1 MKRHEQPGSRIM
13 EKKFQRMWRW
23 KEHEKPP
30 LPPILIH
37 IFLWGDL
44 TSPQRLQSML
54 DLPNTSNLLD
64 GYFYG
69 GAMKMCGTD
78 PVVIDTAPQDNKSI
92 MKGKILVMTGDTEN
106 ARKLKLFEQYL
117 GDHFR
122 RHEKYLYF
130 ADGSTLGFGSVFLW
144 VGNRDQLQKWSD
156 CRIPTLEENT
166 LKSFP
171 GDSDTALE
179 RIVPSIKNLE
189 ERTQFLDKAR
199 DIATQYH
206 RGSPAPVL
214 PQPAVVNLLTS
225 GVDLLD
231 FLTIVGSLPPIKLLR
246 ISATVL
252 AGQLVNQIIS
262 SVSANDI
269 NVEHLSIF
277 FDHDLYYFYTVNI
290 IVDLS
295 KFTKLTRLN
304 LTVIVDLDQR
314 EFCDS
319 SWLMMVATIATI
331 PVFSSSVS
339 RISLSLCCKAQ
350 LPLEEYSVPITSNW
364 AALLDALAK
373 VSSLSHLQI
382 RWCWYHPSLTPWVDD
397 SFNLSCTV
405 LNSLKERGIGLEYSR
420 IPQYSVGV
428 S

>member
-1 MKRHEQPGSRIM
+1 MHNLKLMDPFNTEFDYGLKWLYEGDERDRSGWEQ
-13 EKKFQRMWRW
+13 QR
-23 KEHEKPP
+23 KQPTNSP
-30 LPPILIH
+30 LMLRS
-37 IFLWGDL
+37 LDL
-44 TSPQRLQSML
+44 TRLSFDDNWTHDYIQIFSQL
-54 DLPNTSNLLD
+54 FDLFQIFSTN
-64 GYFYG
+64 YF
-69 GAMKMCGTD
+69 
-78 PVVIDTAPQDNKSI
+78 
-92 MKGKILVMTGDTEN
+92 
-106 ARKLKLFEQYL
+106 
-117 GDHFR
+117 
-122 RHEKYLYF
+122 
-130 ADGSTLGFGSVFLW
+130 
-144 VGNRDQLQKWSD
+144 LQFSAT
-156 CRIPTLEENT
+156 R
-166 LKSFP
+166 
-171 GDSDTALE
+171 

-206 RGSPAPVL
+206 RGSPAPTVL

-225 GVDLLD
+225 GVDLVD

-277 FDHDLYYFYTVNI
+277 FDHDLYYLYTVNI

-295 KFTKLTRLN
+295 KFTKLT
-304 LTVIVDLDQR
+304 
-314 EFCDS
+314 

-373 VSSLSHLQI
+373 LSSWIREVSFGS
-382 RWCWYHPSLTPWVDD
+382 
-397 SFNLSCTV
+397 V
-405 LNSLKERGIGLEYSR
+405 LNVCSEVNEGIE
-420 IPQYSVGV
+420 
-428 S
+428 